1 MLDSIPRM
9 TDTTGSAGRTQQYFT
24 DRGHAFGGVLG
35 QGMEGT
41 VYDLGGEAVGKVWYR
56 RGAEELT
63 VLQRFYA
70 ELGAHPSPI
79 RFPEIIEVGE
89 LDGRSATI
97 ERRLTGMT
105 LRARLQAGTATIE
118 QGRECVLEVLGV
130 LREIPAGA
138 AARLLP
144 VVDEPW
150 PLWPAAGE
158 DAGHAAGNA
167 AGGGAGT
174 WSHALHAL
182 VERRVELFG
191 DQLRA
196 AVTDFDA
203 KLARI
208 LSHISRL
215 PEPPLRVIH
224 GDLVPDNIL
233 VDDACRPLAVLDWGF
248 LSTAGDPA
256 FEAALAAG
264 LFDMYGAGAR
274 ESEAE
279 LFKGIQASA
288 GYPLELMHLYRAV
301 YAVVTSNVYDPE
313 GRDGHFAWCVAS
325 LERDDIVAA
334 L

>member
-1 MLDSIPRM
+1 M
-9 TDTTGSAGRTQQYFT
+9 TDVTGSAGRTQQYFT
-24 DRGHAFGGVLG
+24 DRGHTFGGTLG

-41 VYDLGGEAVGKVWYR
+41 VYDLGGDVVGKVWYR
-56 RGAEELT
+56 RGPEDLA
-63 VLQRFYA
+63 VLQQFYA
-70 ELGAHPSPI
+70 ELATHPSPI
-79 RFPEIIEVGE
+79 RFPEILEVGE
-89 LDGRSATI
+89 FDGRSATV
-97 ERRLTGMT
+97 ERKLTGTT

-118 QGRECVLEVLGV
+118 QGRECVLEVLAV

-138 AARLLP
+138 AARRLP
-144 VVDEPW
+144 VVDEAR
-150 PLWPAAGE
+150 PLWPTAAYE
-158 DAGHAAGNA
+158 DNGN
-167 AGGGAGT
+167 AGT
-174 WSHALHAL
+174 WSRSLHAL

-208 LSHISRL
+208 LAGVRRL
-215 PEPPLRVIH
+215 PETPLRVVH

-233 VDDACRPLAVLDWGF
+233 VDEACRPLAVLDWGF

-279 LFKGIQASA
+279 LFAGIQDSA
-288 GYPLELMHLYRAV
+288 GYPPELMHLYRAV
-301 YAVVTSNVYDPE
+301 YAVVTSNVYDSE
-313 GRDGHFAWCVAS
+313 GQDGHFAWCVAS